1 MQRLTR
7 QASYSLASRLAED
20 VVRSIGNISY
30 SVLQSFPSC
39 SSGSTHDSVFS
50 LQIRAGDKQF
60 HSGTPYCLSPGGG
73 ASATPTTK
81 SRKLRKGESTFDSFV
96 SNKPR
101 GQRDQRQS
109 NASKPRRGPQ
119 QPRPPRPPKEGEQ
132 MRGGLY
138 SQKWKPKKP
147 EAAMSGDV
155 AAVPP
160 LDDDDD
166 GESLGIPTK
175 TSWHNKKSWQ
185 QKSLAKGNSMWKG
198 SGKKEFSKTNFAERN
213 KPHFDEKP
221 KQRKPKPKEP
231 EVVLPKIIQ
240 VPEDVTVVRFAKL
253 IDVPLSAV
261 ERVLIDI
268 GEAPQSIEEAICPES
283 AELIAMELGKS
294 IQITKNPKSKSVD
307 TNAVSR
313 PPVITVMGH
322 VDHGKTSLLDALRST
337 SVAAREAGGITQHV
351 GAFEVSMPESGKSL
365 TFLDTPGHAAFSAM
379 RARGAAVTDI
389 VVLVV
394 AADDGVMPQTREA
407 YAHAK
412 ASQCPIVVAL
422 TKCDLEGANIDKV
435 KQEVAE
441 LGLEIEDYGGNVQVV
456 EMAAP
461 KGIGL
466 RELETALLLEAEML
480 APKAKVDVP
489 ATGVVVESRVD
500 KGQGPVAMVIVTAGN
515 LERGQSI
522 VVGSEWGKIRALKTA
537 SGKTLDP
544 KEAISPGKPV
554 EVIGLKGL
562 PNAGDELLVVA
573 TDERAQKLSKARTIR
588 SQNIDLSLATSSET
602 SSLEGEEEDE
612 PKGPHSIPVIVKADV
627 QGSAEALKES
637 LSSLSNDL
645 VKVNVVHVGV
655 GPITSSDVDLALPF
669 GGQIVGFNV
678 KTAPDAQAT
687 AKSKGIT
694 IVNKRI
700 IYELIEYMESI
711 IEGATP
717 KPPEDVVIGNAQ
729 VLALFKVPGKRG
741 NSSRLVAGCRVS
753 DGTMKSGMKVEVI
766 RSGEVVFTGQI
777 DSLRRHKLD
786 VDTVGKG
793 TECGLSLDGF
803 EDFIV
808 GDTISCIEVR

>member
-7 QASYSLASRLAED
+7 QAPYSLASRLAED
-20 VVRSIGNISY
+20 VIRSIGNISY

-39 SSGSTHDSVFS
+39 SSGSINDSIPA
-50 LQIRAGDKQF
+50 LQIRTGAKQF
-60 HSGTPYCLSPGGG
+60 HSGTPWSFSSAASP
-73 ASATPTTK
+73 SSTTK
-81 SRKLRKGESTFDSFV
+81 SRKLRKGESSFDSFV

-101 GQRDQRQS
+101 GQRDQRQP

-119 QPRPPRPPKEGEQ
+119 QPRPPREGQ
-132 MRGGLY
+132 QTRGGLS
-138 SQKWKPKKP
+138 SQKWRAKNP

-155 AAVPP
+155 AGVPL
-160 LDDDDD
+160 LDDGDD

-185 QKSLAKGNSMWKG
+185 QKSLAKGNSTWRG
-198 SGKKEFSKTNFAERN
+198 SGKKEFSRPNLIERN

-221 KQRKPKPKEP
+221 KQRRPKPKEP

-253 IDVPLSAV
+253 VDVPLSAV
-261 ERVLIDI
+261 ERVLTDI
-268 GEAPQSIEEAICPES
+268 GEAPQSIEETICPES

-294 IQITKNPKSKSVD
+294 IEILKTPKSKAVD
-307 TNAVSR
+307 ENAVSR

-351 GAFEVSMPESGKSL
+351 GAFEVSMPESGNSL

-412 ASQCPIVVAL
+412 ASQCPIVVAI
-422 TKCDLEGANIDKV
+422 TKCDLEGANVDKV

-461 KGIGL
+461 KGVGL
-466 RELETALLLEAEML
+466 RELETALLLEAEIL
-480 APKAKVDVP
+480 EPKAKVDVP

-515 LERGQSI
+515 LERGQSV
-522 VVGSEWGKIRALKTA
+522 VVGSEWGKIRALKNA
-537 SGKTLDP
+537 SGKTLGP
-544 KEAISPGKPV
+544 NESVSPGKPV
-554 EVIGLKGL
+554 EIIGLKGL
-562 PNAGDELLVVA
+562 PNAGDDLLVVA

-588 SQNIDLSLATSSET
+588 SQNTDLSLATSSEA
-602 SSLEGEEEDE
+602 SRSEGEEEDE

-678 KTAPDAQAT
+678 KTAADAQAT

-717 KPPEDVVIGNAQ
+717 KPPEDVVIGSAQ
-729 VLALFKVPGKRG
+729 VLALFKVPGKKG
-741 NSSRLVAGCRVS
+741 SSSRLVAGCRVS

-766 RSGEVVFTGQI
+766 RSGEVVYTGQI

-786 VDTVGKG
+786 VETVGKG

-803 EDFIV
+803 EDIIV